1 MQNPYPT
8 VTATTTTVELAMSKW
23 FDRQKN
29 SFLKQRPSFLQAP
42 SVESKQFEQLF
53 RYAFNCF
60 RLFALTPGQMTSQ
73 KEGFVVRDTRWMK
86 LTVSVLVVLVWI
98 ALVES
103 FRVDYG
109 TALITGIANHIQL
122 ITNTIALTVAWI
134 VPQLKASELQAILEG
149 YLVIDR
155 ELSSYKLPDLTRPT
169 KGNFLLRYGLVLL
182 GLTFLV
188 AYDGFV
194 SFGKP
199 HSPPEWYWLATQ
211 IPFVVQAMGIFHAFL
226 LISWLHERFQ
236 HLNALVEQYY
246 RQGLEFS
253 AKKVATAFATPIKLT
268 DGSALV
274 NVVLDDTS
282 NRRELADDLQILAI
296 VSRSIDL
303 AEKIESYFGPLFL
316 TVYTALFT
324 VTTIQSY
331 YCYLH
336 LNSIDERRG
345 LSVESLVL
353 SGGIILAN
361 VIAIVALPFICE
373 RVEQESKLLMSFLSK
388 LSMRPGQQAQHS
400 SIWFSNLIASVRFSA
415 LGFFTINYNMLSGL
429 VAGLVTY
436 LIIFIQFNS
445 MVPAGKDDL
454 HFARSKNPRPQMD
467 SN

>member
-1 MQNPYPT
+1 
-8 VTATTTTVELAMSKW
+8 MSKW

-29 SFLKQRPSFLQAP
+29 SFLKQRPSFLQA
-42 SVESKQFEQLF
+42 SSGESEQFEQLF
-53 RYAFNCF
+53 RYAFNFF
-60 RLFALTPGQMTSQ
+60 RLFALTPGQMSSQ
-73 KEGFVVRDTRWMK
+73 KEGFVVRDTRWMRFI
-86 LTVSVLVVLVWI
+86 VIVLVLLVWI
-98 ALVES
+98 ALIES
-103 FRVDYG
+103 FQVHNR

-155 ELSSYKLPDLTRPT
+155 ELSSYKLPDVTRPT
-169 KGNFLLRYGLVLL
+169 KGSFLFRFALVLL
-182 GLTFLV
+182 GLTLLV

-194 SFGKP
+194 SFGKS

-211 IPFVVQAMGIFHAFL
+211 VPFVVQAMGIFHAFL

-246 RQGLEFS
+246 RQGLDFS
-253 AKKVATAFATPIKLT
+253 TKKVAIAFATPIKLT
-268 DGSALV
+268 DGSSHA
-274 NVVLDDTS
+274 NVVLDGTP

-296 VSRSIDL
+296 VSRTIDL
-303 AEKIESYFGPLFL
+303 AQKIESYFGPLFL

-324 VTTIQSY
+324 VTTVQSY

-336 LNSIDERRG
+336 LNAIDERRG
-345 LSVESLVL
+345 LSVESLIL
-353 SGGIILAN
+353 SGGIIVAN
-361 VIAIVALPFICE
+361 IITIVALPFICE

-445 MVPAGKDDL
+445 MVPAGKEDL
-454 HFARSKNPRPQMD
+454 HMARSKYPRHERD
-467 SN
+467 SDYS